1 MKKFLEFV
9 KKHKKAV
16 IIIAIVAVVA
26 VLAIKIAKTV
36 KDAANLMAGMQSSAS
51 TEKIEERDIVNSVSA
66 TGTIVAVENRTY
78 STSVTGVKVKEVN
91 VKVGDTVNPG
101 DILCV
106 LDEEDFEKQLADAKT
121 MYNADSGRAGIDV
134 QASNRGLNEAVTTR
148 DIAAQ
153 RAEEDKN
160 NAYQDFS
167 SAADECQEAEDV
179 YNDASKAASSAK
191 DRMKEAEDNLNKVR
205 NAGVNALS
213 KADQDKALESYNQE
227 LHRFKDYISTRRTE
241 LSTTSGAEAEANK
254 LIDDSTLNSVL
265 DATWIEDKKT
275 YVCGVFGVSASQIY
289 NGDDADITT
298 RVNTSLGTL
307 NSNWQNYQSALSA
320 GANAK
325 ASAVASAEAAYQQAK
340 AEYEA
345 AKATEESKKS
355 IYDSKVKNVE
365 SLYDA
370 FNQTVRNA
378 DDSKRNNDSAVA
390 SRVDSVKNSKLSAST
405 ATLSDSRNIESLEEK
420 IEGCVVSSTIGG
432 IVTKVDVTAGD
443 LYAGGAMVTVEN
455 TSAYEVSAQIDEY
468 DISKIKEGQEV
479 VIKTNGTGTLELKGT
494 VKSIAPHATVSTN
507 LQGNSSGV
515 KYEVRVNVLTP
526 CEDLKLDMTAKI
538 EIICEKSEG
547 VLAVPTEAIQEDE
560 DGNFFVEILDKGEPI
575 DTSKMLTD
583 PESISK
589 EDTEKLQSGEKNY
602 ESHNVY
608 ITKGLEGDY
617 YTEISGEGLEAGMR
631 IVVPNNGAFSDIS
644 QYMDEAGAMG
654 GF

>member
-26 VLAIKIAKTV
+26 VLAIKIAKSV
-36 KDAANLMAGMQSSAS
+36 KDAANLLAGMQSSAS

-179 YNDASKAASSAK
+179 YNDASKKASDAK
-191 DRMKEAEDNLNKVR
+191 DAMNKAKE
-205 NAGVNALS
+205 
-213 KADQDKALESYNQE
+213 E
-227 LHRFKDYISTRRTE
+227 LD
-241 LSTTSGAEAEANK
+241 AANK
-254 LIDDSTLNSVL
+254 EGIGSV
-265 DATWIEDKKT
+265 DATAIANAESEYTFEKT
-275 YVCGVFGVSASQIY
+275 QLINYIGELRTNGVLEASWTDDNKINEMADAGNILGITVSMIY
-289 NGDDADITT
+289 NGDDTDVINKISMSLDDI
-298 RVNTSLGTL
+298 
-307 NSNWQNYQSALSA
+307 NSKKNQFDSIKNSAQSAHNSKVA
-320 GANAK
+320 AK
-325 ASAVASAEAAYQQAK
+325 EAAYQQAK

-494 VKSIAPHATVSTN
+494 VKSIAPHATASTN

-617 YTEISGEGLEAGMR
+617 YTEISGEGLEVGMR